1 MIVTVF
7 RSRLNPD
14 VGEEYTEMAVR
25 MGELAKTM
33 PGYISHKSF
42 TAEDGERVTIVE
54 FETMEGQLE
63 WRRNAEHGEAMRLGR
78 STFYEEFKI
87 QVCEIIRL
95 SEYQKSA

>member
-14 VGEEYTEMAVR
+14 VGKEYTEMAVR
-25 MGELAKTM
+25 MSELAKTM

-42 TAEDGERVTIVE
+42 TAEDDERVTIVE

-63 WRRNAEHGEAMRLGR
+63 WRKNAEHGKAMQLGR
-78 STFYEEFKI
+78 STFYEAFKI
-87 QVCEIIRL
+87 QVCETIRL
-95 SEYQKSA
+95 SEYQKSN

>member
-25 MGELAKTM
+25 MSELAKTM

-42 TAEDGERVTIVE
+42 TQRMARGSPSSSSRR
-54 FETMEGQLE
+54 
-63 WRRNAEHGEAMRLGR
+63 WRGNSSGAGMPSMAMRCGSDGPHSTRNSRFR
-78 STFYEEFKI
+78 SARQY
-87 QVCEIIRL
+87 
-95 SEYQKSA
+95 A